1 MQPLP
6 DAAIPVS
13 YTHLPYLDQM
23 PHFKEAYTEEYL
35 EKCYVAGG
43 MYMIAARPYIPYAD
57 YSIRRD
63 WLDAV
68 GMDVPTTLEEL
79 YDVLYA
85 CLLYTSPRPRRCPPR
100 SWRRS

>member
-1 MQPLP
+1 MCALP
-6 DAAIPVS
+6 VAMRPDIFEVPYLMAPTYAQQGLLLDIE
-13 YTHLPYLDQM
+13 PYLDQM

-63 WLDAV
+63 WLGCRWHGCAHHAGRTV
-68 GMDVPTTLEEL
+68 
-79 YDVLYA
+79 
-85 CLLYTSPRPRRCPPR
+85 
-100 SWRRS
+100 